1 MHWQMNGQ
9 GRCGAYTQRNTTGHE
24 KSEIMSFAATGMNL
38 KIIILSEVNQ
48 KRKTNTI

>member
-1 MHWQMNGQ
+1 MSID
-9 GRCGAYTQRNTTGHE
+9 RRNTTGHK
-24 KSEIMSFAATGMNL
+24 KSEIMAFAVTGMNL